1 MLYRLLSVTLMLLAP
16 LVPLSFSQ
24 ERSKSALAIASSVRT
39 KLPLL

>member
-1 MLYRLLSVTLMLLAP
+1 MLYRLLSVTLMLFA
-16 LVPLSFSQ
+16 VSPLSFSQ